1 MRDGGLGGRGRGGR
15 SQERNPE
22 VRLRCVQSKGEEE
35 HHESHWSAGSQAVK
49 ETPKPSA
56 VQSRGCC
63 VWQGRGQLSTGARPR
78 GYMYTHQCSDGRLR
92 PAAHPC
98 VNCTAILH
106 LEQDGRKET
115 GQDCLRAPWRGSQ
128 GRWPHSWKQGHASVY
143 QSRPPGAALQ
153 ATAAAGPRAE
163 SASSKEPNDASMP
176 NTTYPESQA
185 WRCPERR
192 QSRTSSP

>member
-15 SQERNPE
+15 SQERNPK
-22 VRLRCVQSKGEEE
+22 VRLQCVQSKVEKE
-35 HHESHWSAGSQAVK
+35 HHESHWSAGSQVVK

-106 LEQDGRKET
+106 LEHDGRKET
-115 GQDCLRAPWRGSQ
+115 GARLLKGPLEGVPRMVATLLEARTCLSVSVQTPRGCPAGYCCTRAKSRVRLFQ
-128 GRWPHSWKQGHASVY
+128 GAQ
-143 QSRPPGAALQ
+143 
-153 ATAAAGPRAE
+153 
-163 SASSKEPNDASMP
+163 
-176 NTTYPESQA
+176 
-185 WRCPERR
+185 
-192 QSRTSSP
+192 